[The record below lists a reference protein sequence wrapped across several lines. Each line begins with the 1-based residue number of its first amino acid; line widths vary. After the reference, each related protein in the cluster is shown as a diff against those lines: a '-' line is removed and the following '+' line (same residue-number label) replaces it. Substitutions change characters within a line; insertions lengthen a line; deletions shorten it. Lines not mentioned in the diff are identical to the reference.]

1 MGEMESYLKLRL
13 TPNVYFHN
21 IPNTMASKKMSYLHQ
36 SAHQNMHLDVPFDL
50 WGWGGLKKNGPNL
63 RLTDAP

>member
-1 MGEMESYLKLRL
+1 MESYLKLRL

-21 IPNTMASKKMSYLHQ
+21 IPNTMASKKMSYLPQ

-50 WGWGGLKKNGPNL
+50 WGWGGVEKEWTQFKIN
-63 RLTDAP
+63 